1 MPKIILN
8 DTLVENKIVNNIF
21 VNFSQKESVL
31 FISILEIF
39 LSLINEENLR
49 KYYNQS
55 KQYLTVKELGY
66 LYYSSNINKDG
77 GLLGKVF
84 ERFVY
89 DLIISKEEKITNF
102 LVGALSKLDA
112 IGYNNQTDTYFQ
124 NLGQINKISDE
135 VDVILW
141 ADEKGEWVKDSNI
154 NLTLNYIN
162 ENDIIIVKGKAYKF
176 KEILKDISYNNGI
189 YGNLGK
195 ADLFVKQ
202 RGYNVWHGVNIK
214 KNIEDLKMTSN
225 KYKNLDIGIALTTNK
240 LDYIKKGLVYNGYHF
255 FNEQLPENKYVYV
268 VPQEKYIGEMVEY
281 EINNMKFFL
290 NNIVCKDPSSSNSN
304 RELAS
309 LSDIYKFLF
318 FYRDESV
325 FKIIEYL
332 ENNLKRDGIFLPE
345 RIYLENNIGSFMIN
359 GDIKFSAKYNDG
371 IDNKIIE
378 NSYSA

>member
-21 VNFSQKESVL
+21 INFTQKESVL

-39 LSLINEENLR
+39 LSLINEENLK

-66 LYYSSNINKDG
+66 LYCSSNINKDS
-77 GLLGKVF
+77 GLVGKVF

-89 DLIISKEEKITNF
+89 DLIISKDEKITEF
-102 LVGALSKLDA
+102 LIGALSKLDA
-112 IGYNNQTDTYFQ
+112 IDYNNQTNTYFQ
-124 NLGQINKISDE
+124 NFGQVNKISDE

-141 ADEKGEWVKDSNI
+141 ADEKGEWIKDSNI
-154 NLTLNYIN
+154 NLTLNCIN
-162 ENDIIIVKGKAYKF
+162 ENDIIVVKGKAYKF
-176 KEILKDISYNNGI
+176 KEVLKAISYNNGI

-202 RGYNVWHGVNIK
+202 RGYNIWHGVNIK

-240 LDYIKKGLVYNGYHF
+240 LDYMKKELIYNGYHF

-268 VPQEKYIGEMVEY
+268 IPQEKYIGEMVEY

-290 NNIVCKDPSSSNSN
+290 NNIVCKDSNSSNSN
-304 RELAS
+304 SELAF
-309 LSDIYKFLF
+309 LSNIYKFLF
-318 FYRDESV
+318 FYRDESI
-325 FKIIEYL
+325 FKIIKYL
-332 ENNLKRDGIFLPE
+332 ENNLKQDGIFLPE

-359 GDIKFSAKYNDG
+359 GNIEISTKYGDS
-371 IDNKIIE
+371 IDNEVMEK
-378 NSYSA
+378 SYSA